1 MSSKKSKISLKSLK
15 FEFLGHSHHRKQCR
29 FEQAHFHHRHKKK
42 SARVEFKNHG
52 NDLGVLTFSRSD
64 WWWKSRGEGWAVGV
78 YF

>member
-29 FEQAHFHHRHKKK
+29 FEQAHFHHRHEKK

-52 NDLGVLTFSRSD
+52 NDLDPAGGDSAGRIGGGRAGG
-64 WWWKSRGEGWAVGV
+64 RGKAVG
-78 YF
+78 